1 MAGDHLRGD
10 ARTQRAAREPLKTHS
25 FGWDPLE
32 RVKLA
37 AKGRIPYGAILR
49 TKGALAA
56 AGAAGLVGL
65 SLAGA
70 GVLGAADGDA
80 RTSMSEREQSL
91 AAREASL
98 RLREAQLSDFERRKN
113 EAESAARDAER
124 RLAELETRRSDLQRQ
139 VAELT
144 APIAPSAGDDHA
156 RAADDPSPPDESP
169 GDGALSAASRPAG
182 GTPEPS
188 SARVDAAVDVAQPAG
203 GASARAAAVA
213 LPGAGLT
220 RVFIHVPSTDPVAR
234 ARAQAVAAELRRR
247 GVNVAEIRGVPRA
260 VRRDA
265 VRYYYDADREAVT
278 TLQEAVRQASP
289 RDEAPAQAQDFRGYR
304 APPRPGTLELWL
316 S

>member
-1 MAGDHLRGD
+1 MR
-10 ARTQRAAREPLKTHS
+10 PKS
-25 FGWDPLE
+25 
-32 RVKLA
+32 
-37 AKGRIPYGAILR
+37 
-49 TKGALAA
+49 ALVA
-56 AGAAGLVGL
+56 AGAVGLVAL
-65 SLAGA
+65 SLAG
-70 GVLGAADGDA
+70 VSIVGAASDDA

-91 AAREASL
+91 AARETSL
-98 RLREAQLSDFERRKN
+98 RLREAELSDFERRKT

-144 APIAPSAGDDHA
+144 APIAPAAEDERRAPAAGDDHA
-156 RAADDPSPPDESP
+156 RAADDPSPPDEDP
-169 GDGALSAASRPAG
+169 GDGALSTASRPAG
-182 GTPEPS
+182 ETPNPS
-188 SARVDAAVDVAQPAG
+188 SARVDAAAEVAKPEG
-203 GASARAAAVA
+203 RASGRLAAVA

-220 RVFIHVPSTDPVAR
+220 RVFIHVPFTDPVAR

-247 GVNVAEIRGVPRA
+247 GVDVAEIRGVPRR